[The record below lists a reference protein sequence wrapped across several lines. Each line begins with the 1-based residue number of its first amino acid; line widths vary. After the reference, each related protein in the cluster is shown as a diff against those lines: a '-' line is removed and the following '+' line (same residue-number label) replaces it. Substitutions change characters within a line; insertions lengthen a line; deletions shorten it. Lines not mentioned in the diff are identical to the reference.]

1 MPDIPLPE
9 DLSTY
14 IRGMESRI
22 RALETAPRAQDT
34 TQPWQFAEINA
45 TFTTSSTVDVDSTPT
60 AGPTITIDVTQ
71 TGRVLVSAGAYIGL
85 TLTSQ
90 TAGAQLYIDGVAYTS
105 IAGLSN
111 ASSQIAANVFSSRV
125 ITGLTAG
132 PHTFLLKYRST
143 GGNVN
148 FSSRSL
154 IVQTF

>member
-14 IRGMESRI
+14 IRSMESRI
-22 RALETAPRAQDT
+22 RALETAPRAEDT
-34 TQPWQFAEINA
+34 TQPWQFASTVA
-45 TFTTSSTVDVDSTPT
+45 TFSTSSTSPVDSSPP
-60 AGPTITIDVTQ
+60 GPTVTINVTQ

-85 TLTSQ
+85 DNVSQ
-90 TAGAQLYIDGVAYTS
+90 TATMSLYIDGILYAS

-111 ASSQIAANVFSSRV
+111 QSSQIAANVFSSRV
-125 ITGLTAG
+125 FTGLTQG
-132 PHTFLLKYRST
+132 PHTFLLKYISNS

>member
-14 IRGMESRI
+14 IRSIESRI

-60 AGPTITIDVTQ
+60 AGPTVTIDVTQ

-85 TLTSQ
+85 DLTSQ
-90 TAGAQLYIDGVAYTS
+90 TGGVTLYIDGTAYTS

-125 ITGLTAG
+125 INGLTQG
-132 PHTFLLKYRST
+132 PHTFVLKYRST

>member
-14 IRGMESRI
+14 IRSMESRI

-60 AGPTITIDVTQ
+60 AGPTVTIDVTQ
-71 TGRVLVSAGAYIGL
+71 TGRVLVSAGAYVGL

-90 TAGAQLYIDGVAYTS
+90 TAGVQLYIDGTAYTS

-125 ITGLTAG
+125 INGLTQG
-132 PHTFLLKYRST
+132 PHTFVLKYRST

>member
-14 IRGMESRI
+14 IRSMESRI
-22 RALETAPRAQDT
+22 RALETAPRAEDT

-45 TFTTSSTVDVDSTPT
+45 TFTTSSLVDVDSTPT
-60 AGPTITIDVTQ
+60 AGPTVTINVTQ

-85 TLTSQ
+85 SLTSQ
-90 TAGAQLYIDGVAYTS
+90 TGGVQLYIDGTAYTS

-125 ITGLTAG
+125 INGLTQG
-132 PHTFLLKYRST
+132 PHTFVLKYRST

>member
-45 TFTTSSTVDVDSTPT
+45 TFTTSSTVDVDSSPP
-60 AGPTITIDVTQ
+60 GPTVTIEVTQ

-85 TLTSQ
+85 DLTSQ
-90 TAGAQLYIDGVAYTS
+90 TGSVQLYIDGTVYTS

-111 ASSQIAANVFSSRV
+111 ASSQVAANVFSSRV
-125 ITGLTAG
+125 VTGLTQG
-132 PHTFLLKYRST
+132 PHTFILKYRST

>member
-45 TFTTSSTVDVDSTPT
+45 TFTTSSTVDVDSSPP
-60 AGPTITIDVTQ
+60 GPTVTIDVTQ

-85 TLTSQ
+85 DLTSQ
-90 TAGAQLYIDGVAYTS
+90 TGSVQLYIDGTVYTS

-111 ASSQIAANVFSSRV
+111 ASSQVAANVFSSRV
-125 ITGLTAG
+125 VTGLTQG
-132 PHTFLLKYRST
+132 PHTFILKYRST
-143 GGNVN
+143 GGDVN

>member
-1 MPDIPLPE
+1 MADIQLPA
-9 DLSTY
+9 DLSAMLADY
-14 IRGMESRI
+14 DRRI
-22 RALETAPRAQDT
+22 RVLETAPRLQNSSL
-34 TQPWQFAEINA
+34 PWAFAEINA

-60 AGPTITIDVTQ
+60 AGPTVTIDVTQ

-90 TAGAQLYIDGVAYTS
+90 TAGVQLYIDGTAYTS

-125 ITGLTAG
+125 ITGLTQG
-132 PHTFLLKYRST
+132 PHTFVLKYRST

-148 FSSRSL
+148 FSSRSI
-154 IVQTF
+154 IVQPF

>member
-34 TQPWQFAEINA
+34 TQPWSFNSIVA
-45 TFTTSSTVDVDSTPT
+45 TFSTSSTSPVDSSP
-60 AGPTITIDVTQ
+60 AGPSVTVDVTQ

-85 TLTSQ
+85 DTISQ
-90 TAGAQLYIDGVAYTS
+90 TASISLYIDGTLVSS
-105 IAGLSN
+105 IAALSN
-111 ASSQIAANVFSSRV
+111 AASQIAGNVFSSRV
-125 ITGLTAG
+125 FTGLTQG
-132 PHTFLLKYRST
+132 PHTFLLRYQSS

-154 IVQTF
+154 IVQMF

>member
-14 IRGMESRI
+14 IRSMESRI

-45 TFTTSSTVDVDSTPT
+45 TFTTSSTVDVDSSPP
-60 AGPTITIDVTQ
+60 GPTVTIDVTQ

-85 TLTSQ
+85 NLTSQ
-90 TAGAQLYIDGVAYTS
+90 TGGVQLYIDGTAYTS

-125 ITGLTAG
+125 VTGLTQG
-132 PHTFLLKYRST
+132 PHTFILKYRST